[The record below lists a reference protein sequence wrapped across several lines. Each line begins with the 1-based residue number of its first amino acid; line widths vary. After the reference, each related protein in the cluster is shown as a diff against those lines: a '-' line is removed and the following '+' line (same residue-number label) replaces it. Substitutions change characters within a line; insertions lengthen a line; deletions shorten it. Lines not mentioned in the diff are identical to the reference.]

1 MDGVIVYKK
10 KTTKTSFIINIF
22 NEANIIT
29 IKLEVATWKGWSL
42 AGHYDLF
49 LNTCNN
55 TSGAGCHLRTGVA
68 DSWASS

>member
-42 AGHYDLF
+42 AGH
-49 LNTCNN
+49 
-55 TSGAGCHLRTGVA
+55 
-68 DSWASS
+68 